1 MFAAVLRNEITWF
14 DADGNAS
21 ARVTARLVLDAQNM
35 RVVAVVPHEPFL
47 FAASIH
53 EKMTIFLD
61 HGEFRHFRQSI
72 VTECYFPF
80 TVQFFGGILWGR
92 KLSVVFYGDHDLSVL
107 PNQFSL
113 IKIIVN
119 GASPHWR
126 HHIVCEPRNEK
137 SEFRTAVQYCLGSR
151 HLAPSHASLSPSS

>member
-53 EKMTIFLD
+53 EKTAIFLV
-61 HGEFRHFRQSI
+61 HGKFRHSI
-72 VTECYFPF
+72 VTECYFQF
-80 TVQFFGGILWGR
+80 TVTL
-92 KLSVVFYGDHDLSVL
+92 L
-107 PNQFSL
+107 
-113 IKIIVN
+113 
-119 GASPHWR
+119 
-126 HHIVCEPRNEK
+126 
-137 SEFRTAVQYCLGSR
+137 
-151 HLAPSHASLSPSS
+151 